1 MDIYDK
7 SLEILKQITDAQK
20 EYGFQIVLVGGWAI
34 YIYNPYM
41 KSRDIDLI
49 VSKEDYWKLSNFLK
63 SLGFSE
69 THGEHLGKKGFLMLY
84 VRDKIEIDVYDET
97 VAGFDVKTVI
107 ENTVEKTIDDK
118 AVNVASITDLTI
130 MKLKSATDRLGSA
143 KGEKDLSDL
152 LAVLDRHFRD
162 IQWKTVTETIGKKEA
177 SAIMRLLLSDIEQ
190 THRIY
195 RLDYK
200 RFQEM
205 KKYFRK
211 IKLM

>member
-69 THGEHLGKKGFLMLY
+69 THGEHLGKKEFLMLY
-84 VRDKIEIDVYDET
+84 GRDKIEIDVYDET

-107 ENTVEKTIDDK
+107 KNTVEKTIDDK